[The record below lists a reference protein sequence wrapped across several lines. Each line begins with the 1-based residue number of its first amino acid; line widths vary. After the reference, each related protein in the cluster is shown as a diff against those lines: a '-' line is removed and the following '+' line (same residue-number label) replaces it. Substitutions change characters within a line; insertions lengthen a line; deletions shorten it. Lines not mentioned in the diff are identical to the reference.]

1 MVAVVGRA
9 EARDIVTSGTD
20 MTPKE
25 RVHAIIRG
33 QSHDRP
39 AVTPI
44 FMAWSANFIGRTYRD
59 YYLDG
64 DVLVESQLAVAR
76 AFHLDQVSA
85 ISDPWREASAYGME
99 FDYPEHGVGK
109 PRALLIRSADDV
121 ARIRAFDIES
131 SPRPRQRVESVRK
144 MARAIG
150 QTHSVLGWVEG
161 PLAEYADLRG
171 VESMFMDL
179 IDKPEMYLRAAGPL
193 VDNAIRF
200 ARAQVQAGADMI
212 GVGDAVASLVSPS
225 MYEQFVLPHEKRLFD
240 AIHDAGAAVKLHICG
255 DISRSVGL
263 MAQTGCD
270 ILDIDWM
277 VPLDRTRSVVGPSVT
292 LCGNFDPSAVL
303 LQGTPQ
309 DVAQAARRCMEM
321 GGQRFILQPGCEVPP
336 GTPEQNIRAFCPCE
350 GCLVPEL
357 LATA

>member
-1 MVAVVGRA
+1 
-9 EARDIVTSGTD
+9 

-33 QSHDRP
+33 DFHDRP

-44 FMAWSANFIGRTYRD
+44 FMAWAANFIGRTYRD

-109 PRALLIRSADDV
+109 PHGPLIQSAEHIS
-121 ARIRAFDIES
+121 RIRAFEIENA
-131 SPRPRQRVESVRK
+131 PRPRQRVESVRK
-144 MARAIG
+144 MAQAVG

-179 IDKPEMYLRAAGPL
+179 IDEPEMYLGAVGPL

-200 ARAQVQAGADMI
+200 ARAQVEAGADVI
-212 GVGDAVASLVSPS
+212 GVGDAVASLVSPQ
-225 MYEQFVLPHEKRLFD
+225 MYEQFVLPFEKRLFD
-240 AIHDAGAAVKLHICG
+240 AIHEAGAAVKLHICG
-255 DISRSVGL
+255 DITNNISL
-263 MAQTGCD
+263 IAKTGCD
-270 ILDIDWM
+270 ILDADWM
-277 VPLDRTRSVVGPSVT
+277 VSLEKARATVGPDVT
-292 LCGNFDPSAVL
+292 LCGNFDPTAVL

-309 DVAQAARRCMEM
+309 EVAEAARKCIET
-321 GGQRFILQPGCEVPP
+321 GGPRFILQPGCEVPP
-336 GTPEQNIRAFCPCE
+336 GTPEQNIRAFCPCD
-350 GCLVPEL
+350 GCLIPEQL
-357 LATA
+357 GTA